1 MGTFSW
7 PPTVVQ
13 VAKRRQIGRGE
24 GSVEH
29 VEVFLMGGVG
39 TSIMGDLDPR
49 SHTPATKRRTPSTA
63 KSPITTSPATP

>member
-1 MGTFSW
+1 
-7 PPTVVQ
+7 
-13 VAKRRQIGRGE
+13 
-24 GSVEH
+24 
-29 VEVFLMGGVG
+29 MGGVG